1 MVGRA
6 RSGTGPAQAGSRLL
20 RAAVAATPR
29 RTITGTI
36 ALPDADRREHGHRT
50 PGWRVPAR
58 AGWVTW
64 SANRD
69 GAIDRHG
76 VAEQVKNRAMLIDG
90 RRKLLVALGR
100 LRPGDAYLDPDS

>member
-1 MVGRA
+1 MR
-6 RSGTGPAQAGSRLL
+6 RREAGSSLAVLATTL
-20 RAAVAATPR
+20 RQ
-29 RTITGTI
+29 TITGSHR
-36 ALPDADRREHGHRT
+36 AAERRSPSPRSPHASLPGSRR
-50 PGWRVPAR
+50 AR
-58 AGWVTW
+58 WGTW